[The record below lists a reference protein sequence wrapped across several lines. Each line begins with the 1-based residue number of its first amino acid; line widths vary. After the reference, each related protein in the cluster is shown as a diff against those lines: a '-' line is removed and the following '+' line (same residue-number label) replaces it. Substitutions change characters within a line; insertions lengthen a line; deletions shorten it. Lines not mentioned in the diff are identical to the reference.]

1 MRYTTSPLTSSPILL
16 LQDEKLRE
24 RLKDLFAYIPAI
36 SKKGSGTFE
45 RKRLD
50 VFFIFCTK
58 DFCFC
63 TKTKRIV
70 YLASSACHRLIRKLP
85 QIFNKQS
92 SDVFRNNIFYNFTVR
107 QIMYNVMETTLSNT
121 SFPSTM
127 NSIKPQSLRRAWTT
141 SATWLC

>member
-50 VFFIFCTK
+50 VFLFFVQKIFVFVQKQNELSALPYRHVIGSSVNCRRFSISSHRMSLETIFFI
-58 DFCFC
+58 
-63 TKTKRIV
+63 
-70 YLASSACHRLIRKLP
+70 
-85 QIFNKQS
+85 
-92 SDVFRNNIFYNFTVR
+92 
-107 QIMYNVMETTLSNT
+107 T
-121 SFPSTM
+121 SRSE
-127 NSIKPQSLRRAWTT
+127 K
-141 SATWLC
+141 